1 MLKEDHVRA
10 STQLQGTLD
19 TNLPNINLDEK
30 KRILNSI
37 GLNKINNARNVQTL
51 VRQWQRDASPIKE

>member
-1 MLKEDHVRA
+1 VRA

-19 TNLPNINLDEK
+19 TILPSINLEEK

-37 GLNKINNARNVQTL
+37 GLNKINNIRKVQTL
-51 VRQWQRDASPIKE
+51 FRQWQKDASPQRE